1 MSINTNKS
9 YIDSIIYSN
18 DIILKNNISKPNLSI
33 QNIINS
39 INNKKIDKYIVI
51 DSENPILI
59 EQNIQNN
66 YYTTLLTKFTNINN
80 LPILK
85 CIQILFFFLT
95 FTILIIIYNNP
106 KDIN

>member
-1 MSINTNKS
+1 MSINTNNS
-9 YIDSIIYSN
+9 SIDKIIYSN

-33 QNIINS
+33 QNITNS

-66 YYTTLLTKFTNINN
+66 YYTTLLNKFTNIDN
-80 LPILK
+80 LPIFK
-85 CIQILFFFLT
+85 CIQILFFFFT
-95 FTILIIIYNNP
+95 FTIFIIIYNNP